1 MASSVWAIWEQT
13 ATYLELE
20 KVGGKGPVSEAL
32 TMVREEKTGGHVTR
46 DAGQTTRGGAKKESE
61 RLVSGNGGDLLPR
74 PRAGPLSVQ
83 SVSSSCPVCGVG
95 DVQAKGIL

>member
-1 MASSVWAIWEQT
+1 M
-13 ATYLELE
+13 
-20 KVGGKGPVSEAL
+20 
-32 TMVREEKTGGHVTR
+32 TR

-61 RLVSGNGGDLLPR
+61 RLVSGNGGDLLPPP